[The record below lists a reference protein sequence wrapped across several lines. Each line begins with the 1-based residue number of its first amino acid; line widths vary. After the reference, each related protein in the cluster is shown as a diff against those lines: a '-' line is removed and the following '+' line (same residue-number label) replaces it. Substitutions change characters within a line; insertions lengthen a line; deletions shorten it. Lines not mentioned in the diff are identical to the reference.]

1 MSKKRRAIDEA
12 YTLVL
17 GGGAHL
23 GAVQAGQI
31 LALCE
36 AGVQINRIVGCS
48 VGALNGSYIARG
60 MQQQHAEELISIWRE
75 ASTLSVFD
83 RGWRRMVNIITN
95 KPGISRSERL
105 WELAKRATP
114 AERLEAYPIA
124 TEIVTCNLT
133 RGEVVY
139 HTEGLAADL
148 VVASCSMPGVYPPVE
163 IDGDAHVDGGV
174 LDVLPW
180 RRAGNDTAIVL
191 DCRGGSSWQG
201 AQGGGALGV
210 LLSSFTLA
218 RHHRAYE
225 GMAGAG
231 HLRVCPGPEI
241 RPGLG
246 LRHGETLA
254 EEAHEIAARWIAGGE
269 LKPKETNTSLL
280 TRLPARMRAR
290 MQTGR
295 GREQ

>member
-1 MSKKRRAIDEA
+1 MSKNRRSKTEA

-23 GAVQAGQI
+23 GAVQAGQL

-36 AGVQINRIVGCS
+36 AGVEIGRIVGCS
-48 VGALNGSYIARG
+48 VGALNGSYMARG
-60 MQQQHAEELISIWRE
+60 MQQEHAEELISIWRE

-83 RGWRRMVNIITN
+83 RGWRRMMNIVAN
-95 KPGISRSERL
+95 KPGISRNERL

-114 AERLEAYPIA
+114 TERLEAYPIA

-139 HTEGLAADL
+139 HTEGPAATL
-148 VVASCSMPGVYPPVE
+148 VVASCSMPGVYPPVQ
-163 IDGDAHVDGGV
+163 IDGEAHVDGGV

-191 DCRGGSSWQG
+191 DCRGGSTWQG

-225 GMAGAG
+225 GMSGAA
-231 HLRVCPGPEI
+231 HLRMCPGPEI

-246 LRHGETLA
+246 LRHVETLA
-254 EEAHEIAARWIAGGE
+254 EEAHEIAVRWIASGG
-269 LKPKETNTSLL
+269 LKPEATKRGLL
-280 TRLPARMRAR
+280 PR
-290 MQTGR
+290 MQIRR